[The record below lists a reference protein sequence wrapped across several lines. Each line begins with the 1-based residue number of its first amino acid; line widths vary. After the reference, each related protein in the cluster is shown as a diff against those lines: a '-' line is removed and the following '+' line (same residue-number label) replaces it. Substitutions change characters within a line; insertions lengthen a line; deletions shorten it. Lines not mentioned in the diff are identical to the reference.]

1 VRLQRSVTG
10 AFGPMRSTAMRLNGL
25 SINGIHPKGTFDG
38 RSALSETIGMVS
50 LSTVPRH
57 GAVFR

>member
-1 VRLQRSVTG
+1 
-10 AFGPMRSTAMRLNGL
+10 MRSTAMRLNGL